1 MSIASL
7 LQHQRFKK
15 SSTYITKIDIST
27 DQENQLKRQGIQT
40 MLQHSN
46 KTKPTAYVYVYV

>member
-1 MSIASL
+1 MSIVSL
-7 LQHQRFKK
+7 LQHQRFQK
-15 SSTYITKIDIST
+15 SSTYIIRIDMST
-27 DQENQLKRQGIQT
+27 DQENQVKQQGIQT